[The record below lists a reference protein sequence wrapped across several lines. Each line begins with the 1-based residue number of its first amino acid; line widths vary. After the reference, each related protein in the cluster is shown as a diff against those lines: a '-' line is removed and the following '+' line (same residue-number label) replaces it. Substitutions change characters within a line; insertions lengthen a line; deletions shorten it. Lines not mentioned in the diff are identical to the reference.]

1 MTRDTLLSDAERALG
16 SRRVTQALRLFNDAE
31 RAGFNS
37 DVCAAGRWTGYML
50 LGDFERAWRESDAI
64 SRRGNPDRHRYWDG
78 QRMDG
83 RSVIIRCLH
92 GLGDTLQFI
101 RYAPLVRE
109 RARSLIIEAQP
120 SLQALLRQA
129 DLADEVITWGEPEP
143 FWDQQM
149 EVIELP
155 RIFRTMIDTIPAK
168 VPYIC
173 LGDASEATEYDDSG
187 PLRVGINWASGGYNP
202 ARSMELEQIAELASI
217 PNVVL
222 YSLQA
227 GPERQQLKSC
237 SVSIEDRCDESGC
250 LLAAAG
256 TLAGV
261 DLVVT
266 VDTMLAHL
274 AGALAKPVWTL
285 VPYEGDWRWML
296 DREDSPWYPS
306 MRLFRQPRPGAWE
319 PVIGAVGREMAAVA
333 AGHAPLS
340 ASTIRSPLVYAGSA
354 GEPGSAK

>member
-1 MTRDTLLSDAERALG
+1 MLGAKATRS
-16 SRRVTQALRLFNDAE
+16 
-31 RAGFNS
+31 
-37 DVCAAGRWTGYML
+37 
-50 LGDFERAWRESDAI
+50 

-78 QRMDG
+78 RQIDG
-83 RSVIIRCLH
+83 RNVIIRCLH

-109 RARSLIIEAQP
+109 RAHSLTIEAQP
-120 SLQALLRQA
+120 SLKTLLKEA
-129 DLADEVITWGEPEP
+129 DLADEVISWGDPEP
-143 FWDQQM
+143 FWDQQI

-155 RIFRTMIDTIPAK
+155 RIFRTTLDTIPAK
-168 VPYIC
+168 VPYVY
-173 LGDASEATEYDDSG
+173 LGKNSEEIETQYDDSR

-202 ARSMELEQIAELASI
+202 ARSMQLEEMIELASV

-227 GPERQQLKSC
+227 GPERKQLTSC
-237 SVSIEDRCDESGC
+237 NMRIEDRCDESGC
-250 LLAAAG
+250 LLAAAR

-274 AGALAKPVWTL
+274 AGALGKPVWTL
-285 VPYEGDWRWML
+285 LPYEGDWRWML
-296 DREDSPWYPS
+296 SREDSPWYPS
-306 MRLFRQPRPGAWE
+306 MRLFRQSYPGAWR
-319 PVIGAVGREMAAVA
+319 PVIGAVAREMATVA
-333 AGHAPLS
+333 ADYPGPS
-340 ASTIRSPLVYAGSA
+340 AGVIKNPPVYACSA